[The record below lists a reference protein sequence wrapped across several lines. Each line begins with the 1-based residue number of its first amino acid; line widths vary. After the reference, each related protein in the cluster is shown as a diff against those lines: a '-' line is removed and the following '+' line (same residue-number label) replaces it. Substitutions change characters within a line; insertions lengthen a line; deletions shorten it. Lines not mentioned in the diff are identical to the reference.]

1 MDKFSLYNY
10 AQLSDSLKVEFN
22 KALACGLSSMFDEI
36 KSNEDFN
43 SFLIGEFISSYGQ
56 CSNYASVVEDL
67 YSKITSGIQAG
78 SGNLNLF
85 LGILAKYTECWEE
98 VTMQS

>member
-22 KALACGLSSMFDEI
+22 KALALGLATMLDDI
-36 KSNEDFN
+36 KSDGDLNAFMID
-43 SFLIGEFISSYGQ
+43 EFIASSGR
-56 CSNYASVVEDL
+56 CSYSASVVEDV
-67 YSKITSGIQAG
+67 YSQITSGIQVG

-98 VTMQS
+98 VTMRS